1 MGADPGGPKDPQTG
15 REKQKAVRLG
25 RRYFNPKGR
34 GRGKGQGYRPRE
46 ADDPPPRGPCLR
58 CGKGHATRDCP
69 QKLSGESRKVL
80 QAEAHSEF
88 VCFAEHM
95 ESSLYGDTEGE
106 MSWHQEEGRM
116 TTHKAMLKGYGVLDG
131 GATRTMGSMV
141 ALEQAREASFEHQSQ
156 DNVAEVNLED
166 RPTFGFADSESA
178 TCQSTVLLR
187 LPIADRNLKLR
198 VHALDKGS
206 VPVLLSIDTLKRLQ
220 AIVDYSRDEVIFGAI
235 DPCKRVKLQ
244 TTVTGHQVLIS
255 WWERSN
261 CRRQ

>member
-1 MGADPGGPKDPQTG
+1 MARARGTGPMRQTT
-15 REKQKAVRLG
+15 RLLVVR
-25 RRYFNPKGR
+25 
-34 GRGKGQGYRPRE
+34 
-46 ADDPPPRGPCLR
+46 LR

-69 QKLSGESRKVL
+69 QKPPGESKKVL

-88 VCFAEHM
+88 ICFGEHM

-116 TTHKAMLKGYGVLDG
+116 TTHEAMLKGYSVLDG

-178 TCQSTVLLR
+178 TCQSTVLLQ

-244 TTVTGHQVLIS
+244 TTVTGHQVLPLAQDFMVGAQQLQAPVRCLGIPI
-255 WWERSN
+255 E
-261 CRRQ
+261 